1 MSNKRKF
8 IFHYLENDDKKQKFD
23 IDCNKDDLIN
33 EPVYKFL
40 KKVEH
45 MTKDYAFYF
54 NGSLLNYEDKIHIKD
69 KFSGSDTVN
78 IVAFPLRK
86 MIDKKAEINSGETTT
101 TSQISIPVN
110 QNENKDITSEV
121 KQEVKPTEKIEEKK
135 EVEEKKHYNDII
147 CPFCKTSAIIENDGM
162 KLKIINCENFH
173 HLEDIRYD
181 KFDEYEYNLDD
192 LSAENLNKLSKT
204 PFMKCNIC
212 SQDLKL
218 MTPPRQLYMCTCHAI
233 MCPQCYK
240 EKHHEN
246 GHYKVEVENR
256 NYKCLNHDKNFTSYC
271 LDCNMNICDSCI
283 SQHPE
288 PDHEVLK
295 FHNLNPKEDYI
306 KKIEDE
312 IKLQKE
318 NLNDFYE
325 NSKKILENIYNYL
338 NKYILIEKTFLKR
351 YRSNVRNF
359 QLLQNIR
366 NRSIF
371 YDNDIF
377 HDIKQFKDEKKDEK
391 KLKDLIEILKKVQT
405 IYINKEVK
413 IQPQQN
419 INSTNQLTIH
429 YKIEEPNPI
438 NRNVKI
444 FDSVFV
450 EKNKNKC
457 EIEISYI
464 DKTTNQKMTS
474 NDKQLREYF
483 KNNSDSKV
491 LDIILRE
498 KYVGNDNTENQ
509 LITDMGFIFNN
520 CKNFSSVD
528 FNQWSVSNITSIES
542 MFQLTDIEEIPIGLS
557 KLFTKKL
564 TNMRGLFCKCHKLEV
579 INPDRIKFNSNS
591 NNISTS
597 NVKDMSLLFN
607 GCIKLKKIDQKN
619 FKEWDVKNVEDM
631 SYMFSRCTKLEEING
646 LKNWEPNSL
655 RNACGMF
662 NKCEKLKV
670 APKIENWKMDNVTDI
685 SIIFQFC
692 ESLDKLP
699 DISKWNLNKV
709 KDISGVFSGCSK
721 LKNLQGKYF
730 NKCQSGSITSMCGLF
745 NECNSLTSFPDM
757 GYLNTNN
764 VTDMS
769 GLFCGCSSMTQLPP
783 NMDKWNIS
791 KVVDMSYMFDG
802 CSELKNINSINHWNI
817 KNVKHKTDALRGT
830 NVPENVKQKWNE
842 K

>member
-86 MIDKKAEINSGETTT
+86 MTDKKAEINSGETTT

-110 QNENKDITSEV
+110 QKENKDITSEV

-173 HLEDIRYD
+173 HLENIRYD

-204 PFMKCNIC
+204 PFLKCNIC
-212 SQDLKL
+212 SQDLVL

-233 MCPQCYK
+233 MCPHCFKK
-240 EKHHEN
+240 EHHEN

-271 LDCNMNICDSCI
+271 LDCNMNICDTCI
-283 SQHPE
+283 SHHPE
-288 PDHEVLK
+288 PEHEVLK
-295 FHNLNPKEDYI
+295 FHNLKPKGEYI
-306 KKIEDE
+306 KEIENEIESQKI
-312 IKLQKE
+312 ILK
-318 NLNDFYE
+318 NFYD
-325 NSKKILENIYNYL
+325 NSKKILDDIHNYL
-338 NKYILIEKTFLKR
+338 NKYILIEKTFLNR
-351 YRSNVRNF
+351 YKSNILNF

-366 NRSIF
+366 NRSLF
-371 YDNDIF
+371 YDNIIFQDLKDISN
-377 HDIKQFKDEKKDEK
+377 DKKDLK
-391 KLKDLIEILKKVQT
+391 IKLDSLIKVFGKMKN
-405 IYINKEVK
+405 IYIKEEK
-413 IQPQQN
+413 ETPIQQN
-419 INSTNQLTIH
+419 NENKNKLTIE
-429 YKIEEPNPI
+429 YQIKDPNII
-438 NRNVKI
+438 NRKVKI

-457 EIEISYI
+457 EIEIKYKEKDEYKTSK
-464 DKTTNQKMTS
+464 DKE
-474 NDKQLREYF
+474 LREYF
-483 KNNSDSKV
+483 DNKTNS
-491 LDIILRE
+491 E
-498 KYVGNDNTENQ
+498 KLTIFLTENQ
-509 LITDMGFIFNN
+509 VITDMSYMFNN
-520 CKNFSSVD
+520 CKNFSSVN
-528 FNQWSVSNITSIES
+528 FSKWSGANITNIES
-542 MFQLTDIEEIPIGLS
+542 MFQLTNINEIPKSLS
-557 KLFTKKL
+557 NLMTTKL
-564 TNMRGLFCKCHKLEV
+564 TNMRGLFCKCTHLETKNQEKL
-579 INPDRIKFNSNS
+579 KFGNS
-591 NNISTS
+591 STQ

-607 GCIKLKKIDQKN
+607 GCRKLKQIELKGL
-619 FKEWDVKNVEDM
+619 EVKNVEDM
-631 SYMFSRCTKLEEING
+631 SYMFSRCTELKEVQLGKWNTGKLQNV
-646 LKNWEPNSL
+646 
-655 RNACGMF
+655 CGMF
-662 NKCEKLKV
+662 NKCEKLSSLSG
-670 APKIENWKMDNVTDI
+670 ISNWSMENVTDI

-709 KDISGVFSGCSK
+709 KDISGAFSGCTK
-721 LKNLQGKYF
+721 LKNLPAKYF
-730 NKCQSGSITSMCGLF
+730 NKWQSGSITSMCGLF

-802 CSELKNINSINHWNI
+802 CSELKNINSINNWNI
-817 KNVKHKTDALRGT
+817 KNVKNKTDALRGT
-830 NVPENVKQKWNE
+830 TLPENVKQKWNE

>member
-23 IDCNKDDLIN
+23 IDCSKDDLIN

-86 MIDKKAEINSGETTT
+86 MTDKKAETNSGQTTT

-110 QNENKDITSEV
+110 QKENKDITSEV

-173 HLEDIRYD
+173 HLENIRYD

-204 PFMKCNIC
+204 PFLKCNIC
-212 SQDLKL
+212 SQDLVL

-233 MCPQCYK
+233 MCPHCFK
-240 EKHHEN
+240 KKHHEN

-271 LDCNMNICDSCI
+271 LDCNMNICDTCI
-283 SQHPE
+283 SHHPE
-288 PDHEVLK
+288 PEHEVLK
-295 FHNLNPKEDYI
+295 FHNLKPKGEYI
-306 KKIEDE
+306 KEIENEIESQKI
-312 IKLQKE
+312 ILK
-318 NLNDFYE
+318 NFYD
-325 NSKKILENIYNYL
+325 NSKKILDDIHNYL
-338 NKYILIEKTFLKR
+338 NKYILIEKTFLNR
-351 YRSNVRNF
+351 YKSNILNF

-366 NRSIF
+366 NRSLF
-371 YDNDIF
+371 YDNIIFQDLKDISN
-377 HDIKQFKDEKKDEK
+377 DKKDLK
-391 KLKDLIEILKKVQT
+391 IKLDSLIKVFGKMKN
-405 IYINKEVK
+405 IYIKEEK
-413 IQPQQN
+413 ETPIQQN
-419 INSTNQLTIH
+419 NENKNKLTIE
-429 YKIEEPNPI
+429 YQIKDPNII
-438 NRNVKI
+438 NRKVKI

-457 EIEISYI
+457 EIEIKYKEKDEYKTSK
-464 DKTTNQKMTS
+464 DKE
-474 NDKQLREYF
+474 LREYF
-483 KNNSDSKV
+483 DNKTNS
-491 LDIILRE
+491 E
-498 KYVGNDNTENQ
+498 KLTIFLTENQ
-509 LITDMGFIFNN
+509 VITDMSYMFNN
-520 CKNFSSVD
+520 CKNFSSVN
-528 FNQWSVSNITSIES
+528 FSKWSGANITNIES
-542 MFQLTDIEEIPIGLS
+542 MFQLTNINEIPKSLS
-557 KLFTKKL
+557 NLMTTKL
-564 TNMRGLFCKCHKLEV
+564 TNMRGLFCKCTHLETKNQEKL
-579 INPDRIKFNSNS
+579 KFGNS
-591 NNISTS
+591 STQ

-607 GCIKLKKIDQKN
+607 GCRKLKQIELKGL
-619 FKEWDVKNVEDM
+619 EVKNVEDM
-631 SYMFSRCTKLEEING
+631 SYMFSRCTELKEVQLGKWNTGKLQNV
-646 LKNWEPNSL
+646 
-655 RNACGMF
+655 CGMF
-662 NKCEKLKV
+662 NKCEKLSSLSG
-670 APKIENWKMDNVTDI
+670 ISNWSMENVTDI

-709 KDISGVFSGCSK
+709 KDISGAFSGCTK
-721 LKNLQGKYF
+721 LKNLPAKYF
-730 NKCQSGSITSMCGLF
+730 NKWQSGSITSMCGLF

-802 CSELKNINSINHWNI
+802 CSELKNINSINNWNI
-817 KNVKHKTDALRGT
+817 KNVKNKTDALRGT
-830 NVPENVKQKWNE
+830 TLPENVKQKWNE

>member
-86 MIDKKAEINSGETTT
+86 MTDKKAEINSGETTT

-110 QNENKDITSEV
+110 QKENKDITSEV

-173 HLEDIRYD
+173 HLENIRYD

-204 PFMKCNIC
+204 PFLKCNIC
-212 SQDLKL
+212 SQDLVL

-233 MCPQCYK
+233 MCPHCFKK
-240 EKHHEN
+240 EHHEN

-271 LDCNMNICDSCI
+271 LDCNMNICDTCI
-283 SQHPE
+283 SHHPE
-288 PDHEVLK
+288 PEHEVLK
-295 FHNLNPKEDYI
+295 FHNLKPKGEYI
-306 KKIEDE
+306 KEIENEIESQKI
-312 IKLQKE
+312 ILK
-318 NLNDFYE
+318 NFYD
-325 NSKKILENIYNYL
+325 NSKKILDDIHNYL
-338 NKYILIEKTFLKR
+338 NKYILIEKTFLNR
-351 YRSNVRNF
+351 YKSNIFNF

-366 NRSIF
+366 NRSLF
-371 YDNDIF
+371 YDNIIFQDLKDISN
-377 HDIKQFKDEKKDEK
+377 DKKDLK
-391 KLKDLIEILKKVQT
+391 IKLDSLIKVFGKMKN
-405 IYINKEVK
+405 IYIKEEK
-413 IQPQQN
+413 ETPIQQN
-419 INSTNQLTIH
+419 NENKNKLTIE
-429 YKIEEPNPI
+429 YQIKDPNII
-438 NRNVKI
+438 NRKVKI

-457 EIEISYI
+457 EIEIKYKEKDEYKTSK
-464 DKTTNQKMTS
+464 DKE
-474 NDKQLREYF
+474 LREYF
-483 KNNSDSKV
+483 DNKTNS
-491 LDIILRE
+491 E
-498 KYVGNDNTENQ
+498 KLTIFLTENQ
-509 LITDMGFIFNN
+509 VITDMSYMFNN
-520 CKNFSSVD
+520 CKNFSSVN
-528 FNQWSVSNITSIES
+528 FSKWSGANITNIES
-542 MFQLTDIEEIPIGLS
+542 MFQLTNINEIPKSLS
-557 KLFTKKL
+557 NLMTTKL
-564 TNMRGLFCKCHKLEV
+564 TNMRGLFCKCTHLETKNQEKL
-579 INPDRIKFNSNS
+579 KFGNS
-591 NNISTS
+591 STQ

-607 GCIKLKKIDQKN
+607 GCRKLKQIELKGL
-619 FKEWDVKNVEDM
+619 EVKNVEDM
-631 SYMFSRCTKLEEING
+631 SYMFSRCTELKEVQLGKWNTGKLQNV
-646 LKNWEPNSL
+646 
-655 RNACGMF
+655 CGMF
-662 NKCEKLKV
+662 NKCEKLSSLSG
-670 APKIENWKMDNVTDI
+670 ISNWSMENVTDI

-709 KDISGVFSGCSK
+709 KDISGAFSGCTK
-721 LKNLQGKYF
+721 LKNLPAKYF
-730 NKCQSGSITSMCGLF
+730 NKWQSGSITSMCGLF

-757 GYLNTNN
+757 SYLNTNN

-802 CSELKNINSINHWNI
+802 CSELKNINSINNWNI
-817 KNVKHKTDALRGT
+817 KNVKNKTDALRGT
-830 NVPENVKQKWNE
+830 TLPENVKQKWNE

>member
-86 MIDKKAEINSGETTT
+86 MTDKKAEINSGETTT

-162 KLKIINCENFH
+162 KLKVINCENFH
-173 HLEDIRYD
+173 HLENIRYD

-212 SQDLKL
+212 SQDLIL

-233 MCPQCYK
+233 MCPHCFK
-240 EKHHEN
+240 EDHHEN

-256 NYKCLNHDKNFTSYC
+256 NYKCLNHDKSFTSYC

-295 FHNLNPKEDYI
+295 FHNLKPKGEYI
-306 KKIEDE
+306 KEIENE
-312 IKLQKE
+312 IESQKTILK
-318 NLNDFYE
+318 NFYD
-325 NSKKILENIYNYL
+325 NSKKILDDIHNYL
-338 NKYILIEKTFLKR
+338 NKYILIEKTFLNR
-351 YRSNVRNF
+351 YKSNILNF

-366 NRSIF
+366 NRSLF
-371 YDNDIF
+371 YDNIIFQDLKDISN
-377 HDIKQFKDEKKDEK
+377 DKKDLKIKLDSLIKVFGKMKNIYVKEEK
-391 KLKDLIEILKKVQT
+391 ETPI
-405 IYINKEVK
+405 
-413 IQPQQN
+413 QQN
-419 INSTNQLTIH
+419 NENKNKLTIQ
-429 YKIEEPNPI
+429 YQIKDPNI
-438 NRNVKI
+438 VNRKVKI

-450 EKNKNKC
+450 EKNKNKF
-457 EIEISYI
+457 EIEIKYKE
-464 DKTTNQKMTS
+464 DKQDKIS
-474 NDKQLREYF
+474 NDKELHEYF
-483 KNNSDSKV
+483 DNKTNSEKLTIV
-491 LDIILRE
+491 L
-498 KYVGNDNTENQ
+498 TENQ
-509 LITDMGFIFNN
+509 VITDMSYMFNN
-520 CKNFSSVD
+520 CKNLYSVD
-528 FNQWSVSNITSIES
+528 FSKWSTSNITNIES
-542 MFQLTDIEEIPIGLS
+542 MFQLTNIIEIPKSLS
-557 KLFTKKL
+557 NLMTTKL
-564 TNMRGLFCKCHKLEV
+564 TNMRGLFCKCTHLETKNQEKL
-579 INPDRIKFNSNS
+579 RFGNS
-591 NNISTS
+591 STQ

-607 GCIKLKKIDQKN
+607 GCRKLKLIELKGL
-619 FKEWDVKNVEDM
+619 DVRNVEDM
-631 SYMFSRCTKLEEING
+631 SYMFSRCTE
-646 LKNWEPNSL
+646 LKEVQLGKWNTGNL
-655 RNACGMF
+655 QNACGMF
-662 NKCEKLKV
+662 NKCEKLSSLSG
-670 APKIENWKMDNVTDI
+670 ISNWSMENVTDI

-721 LKNLQGKYF
+721 LKSLPAKYF
-730 NKCQSGSITSMCGLF
+730 NKWQSGNITSMCGLF
-745 NECNSLTSFPDM
+745 NECTSLTSFPDM

-802 CSELKNINSINHWNI
+802 CSELKNINSTNNWDI

-830 NVPENVKQKWNE
+830 NLNLPENVKQKWNE

>member
-23 IDCNKDDLIN
+23 IDCSKDDLIN

-86 MIDKKAEINSGETTT
+86 MTDKKAETNSGQTTT

-110 QNENKDITSEV
+110 QKENKDITSEV

-173 HLEDIRYD
+173 HLENIRYD

-204 PFMKCNIC
+204 PFLKCNIC
-212 SQDLKL
+212 SQDLIL

-233 MCPQCYK
+233 MCPHCFKK
-240 EKHHEN
+240 EHHEN

-271 LDCNMNICDSCI
+271 LDCNMNICDTCI
-283 SQHPE
+283 SHHPE
-288 PDHEVLK
+288 PEHEVLK
-295 FHNLNPKEDYI
+295 FHNLKPKGEYI
-306 KKIEDE
+306 KEIENEIESQKI
-312 IKLQKE
+312 ILK
-318 NLNDFYE
+318 NFYD
-325 NSKKILENIYNYL
+325 NSKKILDDIHNYL
-338 NKYILIEKTFLKR
+338 NKYILIEKTFLNR
-351 YRSNVRNF
+351 YKSNILNF

-366 NRSIF
+366 NRSLF
-371 YDNDIF
+371 YDNIIFQDLKDISN
-377 HDIKQFKDEKKDEK
+377 DKKDLK
-391 KLKDLIEILKKVQT
+391 IKLDSLIKVFGKMKN
-405 IYINKEVK
+405 IYIKEEK
-413 IQPQQN
+413 ETPIQQN
-419 INSTNQLTIH
+419 NENKNKLTIE
-429 YKIEEPNPI
+429 YQIKDPNII
-438 NRNVKI
+438 NRKVKI

-457 EIEISYI
+457 EIEIKY
-464 DKTTNQKMTS
+464 KE
-474 NDKQLREYF
+474 DKQDKKSNEKLREYF
-483 KNNSDSKV
+483 DNKTNSEE
-491 LDIILRE
+491 LTITL
-498 KYVGNDNTENQ
+498 TENQ
-509 LITDMGFIFNN
+509 VITDMSYMFNN
-520 CKNFSSVD
+520 CKSFYSVD
-528 FNQWSVSNITSIES
+528 FSKWTISNITNIES
-542 MFQLTDIEEIPIGLS
+542 MFQLTNMIEIPKSLS
-557 KLFTKKL
+557 NLMTTKL
-564 TNMRGLFCKCHKLEV
+564 TNMRGLFCKCTHLETKNQEKL
-579 INPDRIKFNSNS
+579 KFGNS
-591 NNISTS
+591 STQ

-607 GCIKLKKIDQKN
+607 GCRKLKQIELKGL
-619 FKEWDVKNVEDM
+619 EVKNVEDM
-631 SYMFSRCTKLEEING
+631 SYMFSRCTELKEVQLGKWNTGKLQNV
-646 LKNWEPNSL
+646 
-655 RNACGMF
+655 CGMF
-662 NKCEKLKV
+662 NKCEKLSSLSG
-670 APKIENWKMDNVTDI
+670 ISNWSMENVTDI

-709 KDISGVFSGCSK
+709 KDISGAFSGCTK
-721 LKNLQGKYF
+721 LKNLPAKYF
-730 NKCQSGSITSMCGLF
+730 NKWQSGSITSMCGLF

-802 CSELKNINSINHWNI
+802 CSELKNINSINNWNI
-817 KNVKHKTDALRGT
+817 KNVKNKTDALRGT
-830 NVPENVKQKWNE
+830 TLPENVKQKWNE